1 MRIAI
6 HNEEHNLTLHLPTF
20 LARFAMR
27 KDLKNADIPFSK
39 EEWKT
44 CMKAIRRLK
53 KKGGRFRLIEVHS
66 NDGVDVTIDI

>member
-1 MRIAI
+1 
-6 HNEEHNLTLHLPTF
+6 
-20 LARFAMR
+20 MR